1 MESATMKLSNSQ
13 KIWKKSQ
20 QYLAG
25 GVNSPVRAFKSVG
38 NHPIAVKKGK
48 KCFIYDEDDN
58 RYLDF
63 LNSWGPLILGHAHP
77 DVEDAIKKQAARGTS
92 FGTITRLETQMAE
105 LICENIDHVDSIRFV
120 SSGTEAVMSALR
132 LARGYTG
139 RDKILKFSGCYH
151 GHWDGLLVSA
161 GSGLLTFSGDI
172 SEASSPG
179 VPASLA
185 ADTIVLPLD
194 DEKLVEEA
202 FQKLGNQIAAVII
215 EPLPANSGLLKQRIE
230 FLQLLRTLSSQ
241 HGSLL
246 IFDEV
251 ISGFRLGFAGF
262 SGKYNL
268 QPDLV
273 TYGKIIGGGLPVG
286 AFGGKKEIM
295 QKLSPEGQ
303 VYQAGTLSGNPLA
316 MRAGLAVLKKLHK
329 GKAYAKLQKLA
340 EYLQKQFINVIVPLF
355 DGKGFQIHLVQEDSI
370 FWLNIT
376 DKQTSGPL
384 HQVEKIYDKAPE
396 IYQKI
401 FWQMIDA
408 GIYIAPS
415 AYEVAFLSTAM
426 KKKHIDMY
434 INALKKAIK
443 NI

>member
-1 MESATMKLSNSQ
+1 MKLSNSQ

-132 LARGYTG
+132 PARGYTG

-408 GIYIAPS
+408 GIYIAPA